1 MPSMSYS
8 AVDLGL
14 RNRDLLV
21 VIVAFQ
27 HGFTNQVLQLKQAM
41 EPPVVARLY
50 LIITIFDWSLKTVR
64 GQGIWEHI
72 KQFNK
77 LCELWLATLSSQND
91 ISRHLQSA
99 PYMEDVLLV
108 YAATTGNLS
117 LLQRGF
123 QHPDAWL
130 TTVVNK
136 TQRDLSTS
144 KICRVLMDL
153 AAWSGHVHIVDYIA
167 SQPLIESPFRATAGL
182 HIARSIKG
190 TFGSCAIFTAHGCQS
205 DKAIEYAAAKGH
217 YDVVHFLRSGP
228 YRREAVIQA
237 AENGHLECVKCLME
251 NYQGDSRHDIA
262 NLVGEAAV
270 LHGHSKIVTFL
281 RDWSTRRDECTVR

>member
-8 AVDLGL
+8 AVDFGL

-50 LIITIFDWSLKTVR
+50 LIMTIFDWSLKTVR

-72 KQFNK
+72 KQFNT
-77 LCELWLATLSSQND
+77 LCELWLATLCSQND

-136 TQRDLSTS
+136 TQRNLSTS

-182 HIARSIKG
+182 HGAASNG
-190 TFGSCAIFTAHGCQS
+190 HLEVMQYLTAHGCQS
-205 DKAIEYAAAKGH
+205 DEAIEYAAAKGH
-217 YDVVHFLRSGP
+217 YDVVLFLRSGP
-228 YRREAVIQA
+228 YSREAVIQA

-251 NYQGDSRHDIA
+251 NYHGDSRHDIA
-262 NLVGEAAV
+262 NLVAEAAI
-270 LHGHSKIVTFL
+270 LHGHSEIVTFL
-281 RDWSTRRDECTVR
+281 QDWLTQRDEYTVR